1 MAWTT
6 RSAKRLVR
14 WLLALIVLATLPACK
29 REVLDFTAS
38 IAPRAATS
46 EDGLR
51 REAERLGRAYD
62 RKPGDRATSLRYAQV
77 LRQLGQHGQAVA
89 VLQRATISNLNDP
102 EVGAAYGKALADVG
116 RFQEAAEVLAR
127 AHAPDRPD
135 WRILSAQGTVAD
147 QMGEHARAQQFYEA
161 ALQVAPGEPTVLANL
176 GLSYAL
182 SKRLNDAERVLTQAA
197 AHPRADERIRANL
210 AMVLALSGKF
220 EQSRQVAGRDLRPE
234 EAAQQI
240 DGIRKMISQTNTWA
254 ELQKTEA
261 GRRPA
266 QRGKQGTRAN
276 GA

>member
-1 MAWTT
+1 MTCSL
-6 RSAKRLVR
+6 RSAQRLLR
-14 WLLALIVLATLPACK
+14 WLLTLLVLASLPACK
-29 REVLDFTAS
+29 REALDFTAS

-62 RKPGDRATSLRYAQV
+62 RKPGERATSLRYAAV

-89 VLQRATISNLNDP
+89 VLQRATIANLNDS

-116 RFQEAAEVLAR
+116 RFQEASEVLAR
-127 AHAPDRPD
+127 AHSPDRPD

-161 ALQVAPGEPTVLANL
+161 ALQVAPGEPVVLANL

-182 SKRLNDAERVLTQAA
+182 SKRLSDAERVLTQAA
-197 AHPRADERIRANL
+197 NHPRADERIRANL

-220 EQSRQVAGRDLRPE
+220 EQSRQVAGRDLPPE
-234 EAAQQI
+234 EATQQI
-240 DGIRKMISQTNTWA
+240 NGIRKMISQTNTW
-254 ELQKTEA
+254 EQLQKA
-261 GRRPA
+261 DAVRQDKARKGPV
-266 QRGKQGTRAN
+266 RAN